1 MSRPI
6 PRGWGRWVA
15 IALHVTKL
23 TKLTNSRDE
32 SMNFVNH
39 VQHKNQ

>member
-23 TKLTNSRDE
+23 TNSRDE
-32 SMNFVNH
+32 SIT
-39 VQHKNQ
+39 